1 MIDESLLKSNFIGRD
16 GFRWW
21 IGQIPPVD
29 AWDKQANGGGWGSRY
44 KVRILGYHPYN
55 ETELSNED
63 LPWAGVLLPSTSGSG
78 GAEYAQNAK
87 LRPGDV
93 VVGFFLDGDNAQIP
107 MIMGT
112 FGRTDQVLT
121 SEYASPFVP
130 FTGYTSRIKNDGSY
144 FPNKESN
151 EDKTNS
157 VKSPRTL
164 SEQQVAQL
172 NQEKE
177 NKNQNPDERS
187 AHQAIGQV
195 VTPADTCDDNFIG
208 EVTGLLENLLGVIG
222 EAVNFLQDVQSTVRK
237 IQNLANNLVGNLFNS
252 LYNALI
258 PILKEGLDL
267 LYKSVLAATG
277 NHLLAVAAQKAMV
290 IPIKEL
296 QDAMTCVA
304 SKIVEGLANTIK
316 DLVES
321 TIMEVVNF
329 GVCAAEQF
337 VSALLNDIIDEITS
351 GLDPFLNAIDSILQF
366 VTFNV
371 GDFLRSAVDTIKG
384 IGGLFDC
391 NQNNTKCKKLVKKWT
406 IGYGPE
412 GSFDLNKTYDNVLQN
427 MNISSKIA
435 GITTLT
441 SPYTKPDCAIPITC
455 GPPTVEF
462 FGGDGFNATGK
473 AILGNFVSN
482 VDGLSEV
489 TSGITRTASIVGV
502 EIEDPGYGYYN
513 APPLVKFKDPCNLGY
528 GAIGRAI
535 VDYDENS
542 ENFGKVTGV
551 YMISEGEN
559 YPVGNPTVEIG
570 SDVAV
575 DNPPT
580 VPYGV
585 IDTQVVFPG
594 LDYSNGDTAEDDVGN
609 TYNLTIQNGKIISA
623 RPINSIK
630 TTTLPIISIIS
641 KTGRGAVIKP
651 IIGKL
656 SDAIIAPQKVEQVI
670 DCVTK

>member
-130 FTGYTSRIKNDGSY
+130 FTGYTSRVKNDGSY
-144 FPNKESN
+144 FPTKESN

-177 NKNQNPDERS
+177 SKNQEPDERS
-187 AHQAIGQV
+187 AHQSIGQV

-208 EVTGLLENLLGVIG
+208 EVTGLFENLLGVIG
-222 EAVNFLQDVQSTVRK
+222 EGVNFLQDVQSTVRK

-258 PILKEGLDL
+258 PLLGKGLNS
-267 LYKSVLAATG
+267 LYDFVAKRLG
-277 NHLLAVAAQKAMV
+277 HNKAVETLRSMV
-290 IPIKEL
+290 PPIKAL
-296 QDAMTCVA
+296 QDAMTCIA
-304 SKIVEGLANTIK
+304 SKIIEGLGETIK

-329 GVCAAEQF
+329 GVCVAEQF
-337 VSALLNDIIDEITS
+337 ASSLVNDIIDKIVS
-351 GLDPFLNAIDSILQF
+351 GLDPFLQAIDQILQF
-366 VTFNV
+366 VTFDVAN
-371 GDFLRSAVDTIKG
+371 FLRSTVDTIKS

-412 GSFDLNKTYDNVLQN
+412 GSFDLNKTYDNVLKN
-427 MNISSKIA
+427 MNVSSKIA

-441 SPYTKPDCAIPITC
+441 SPYTKPDCNVPSTC
-455 GPPTVEF
+455 GSPTVEF

-489 TSGITRTASIVGV
+489 TAGITQTASIIGV
-502 EIEDPGYGYYN
+502 EMEDPGYGYYN

-535 VDYDENS
+535 VDYDEKS
-542 ENFGKVTGV
+542 DNFGKVTGV

-575 DNPPT
+575 DDPPT

-585 IDTQVVFPG
+585 VDTQVVFPG
-594 LDYSNGDTAEDDVGN
+594 SDYTPEDTAKDDAGN
-609 TYNLTIQNGKIISA
+609 TYSLTIENGNIISA
-623 RPINSIK
+623 IPINNIK
-630 TTTLPIISIIS
+630 TTFLPTITILSQ
-641 KTGRGAVIKP
+641 TGRGAVIKP
-651 IIGKL
+651 IIGRL
-656 SDAIIAPQKVEQVI
+656 PSQQKVEQVI
-670 DCVTK
+670 DCIIK